1 MPNTFKVLSID
12 GGGIRG
18 IIPAMVLARIEKL
31 TGRPIAEM
39 FDMIAGTS
47 TGGILAL
54 GLTLPSDDGKP
65 RYAAKDLLELY
76 EKDGSRIFPRSVLSR
91 IPVLRRI
98 SVSHP
103 IRSVRGVAEE
113 KYSSKGI
120 EGVLQKYF
128 AEARLKD
135 ALTRVF
141 VTSYEIQLRQP
152 FFFRSEKA
160 KNEADYDFPMRQ
172 VARATSAAPTY
183 FEPAKV
189 EAEEDLVDYYA
200 LVDGGVFANNPAM
213 CAYVEARKILDA
225 QGLGL
230 PAETELLMVSLGT
243 GQLTDHLRYEKAKGW
258 GLLEW
263 ARPLIDVVFDG
274 VSDTVDFQLK
284 ELLPR
289 RDGLR
294 RYYRFQTELGDVSDA
309 LDNAEPENVRDLKL
323 LARTVIDSEEES
335 LSELYEQLERNA

>member
-1 MPNTFKVLSID
+1 MAEPFKVLAID

-18 IIPAMVLARIEKL
+18 IIPAMLLARIEEQ
-31 TGRPIAEM
+31 TGKPIAEM
-39 FDMIAGTS
+39 FDLIAGTS

-54 GLTLPSDDGKP
+54 GLTLPSDDGGP
-65 RYAAKDLLELY
+65 RYTAKELIELY
-76 EKDGSRIFPRSVLSR
+76 EKEGSRIFPRPVIHR
-91 IPVLRRI
+91 IPILGHRI
-98 SVSHP
+98 G
-103 IRSVRGVAEE
+103 SVRNVSEE
-113 KYSSKGI
+113 KYSS
-120 EGVLQKYF
+120 EGVEEVLQKYF

-141 VTSYEIQLRQP
+141 VTSYEIQLRVP
-152 FFFRSEKA
+152 FFFRSEMA
-160 KNEADYDFPMRQ
+160 KNEAGYDFPMRQ

-189 EAEEDLVDYYA
+189 EAEEDPVDYYA

-213 CAYVEARKILDA
+213 CAYVEARKILEPQDSDF
-225 QGLGL
+225 
-230 PAETELLMVSLGT
+230 PAETELLVVSLGT
-243 GQLTDHLRYEKAKGW
+243 GQLTDHLRYEKAKEW

-263 ARPLIDVVFDG
+263 ARPLLDVVFDG

-294 RYYRFQTELGDVSDA
+294 RYYRFQTELVDVSDA
-309 LDNAEPENVRDLKL
+309 LDNAGPENVRDLKL
-323 LARTVIDSEEES
+323 LARTVIDNEGEK
-335 LSELYEQLERNA
+335 LSELYEQLERDA